1 MGKIKN
7 IEEEKIKEYVRMKL
21 DDFYA
26 LEPNQQKLVEKRLLK
41 GSKEDPIS
49 ELQNIVPIT
58 LMVDHVADNI
68 ASSYFYWNSHLRW
81 DLRCSED
88 ELQKFVDSCYSKDV
102 LMAHIREN
110 KKLVCL
116 KRKMPLSLKFKK
128 DLAHNFFE
136 KMGSDDEV
144 INEVLKHPDHFD
156 LDIIDIFY
164 KTEEVLLKLEDS
176 GDVFN
181 YPGTGMIQNKR
192 IEYIG
197 KYGEIIDDL
206 YKDRPDRIKP
216 LVERLVVRISNG
228 ASKEDLKN
236 FGDNVRQEYCR
247 YSLINGIKISD
258 ENLEEFKQS
267 TDNAEVMDLVK
278 KRVVKDNSLR
288 LESIGSMIQLMKAS
302 GGLSDDFR
310 NALLEGINTK
320 NENQSSDDSH
330 RHRLFG
336 RRVEANGS
344 EGKVNCFYFCLA
356 IDYLKTNSSQTDDKM
371 EEIKKLVS
379 EEELTKYLKSQNC
392 DKDKRKSYLN
402 EYKSMQC
409 R

>member
-68 ASSYFYWNSHLRW
+68 ASSYFSWNSHLRW
-81 DLRCSED
+81 DLRCAED
-88 ELQKFVDSCYSKDV
+88 ELRKFVDFCDSKDV

-116 KRKMPLSLKFKK
+116 KNKMPLSLEFKE

-156 LDIIDIFY
+156 LKIIDIFY
-164 KTEEVLLKLEDS
+164 RTEEVLLKLEDG

-181 YPGTGMIQNKR
+181 YPGTGMIQNNR
-192 IEYIG
+192 IEYI
-197 KYGEIIDDL
+197 KEYGIIIDDL
-206 YKDRPDRIKP
+206 YKNRTDRIKP

-228 ASKEDLKN
+228 VSKGDLEN
-236 FGDNVRQEYCR
+236 FGHYVRQEYCR
-247 YSLINGIKISD
+247 YSLINGVKISD

-267 TDNAEVMDLVK
+267 TGNAEVMDLVK

-288 LESIGSMIQLMKAS
+288 LESIGSMIQLVKAS

-310 NALLEGINTK
+310 KALLEGINTK
-320 NENQSSDDSH
+320 NENLSSDDSH
-330 RHRLFG
+330 RHKRLFG
-336 RRVEANGS
+336 RRDES
-344 EGKVNCFYFCLA
+344 DEYEDKVNCFYICLV
-356 IDYLKTNSSQTDDKM
+356 IDCLKENLSQAND
-371 EEIKKLVS
+371 ELARIKGTVDEDVLKR
-379 EEELTKYLKSQNC
+379 YLKSQNC
-392 DKDKRKSYLN
+392 VKSDKDYYIKK
-402 EYKSMQC
+402 YKSA
-409 R
+409 